1 MARLPKKKNAPPPK
15 KGPSGRMVVLAFAV
29 AIAAAAALVAS
40 ALVLR
45 DDEEATAPNPIP
57 NVELDGIPQ
66 DGVVLGADAA
76 NVTLIEYADLQCP
89 FCRGYSESVFPA
101 IVDEYVRPGRV
112 KTELRALAFIGDDSE
127 KARRFVYAASL
138 QDRAWHLQEALFRN
152 QGSENSGWV
161 TDDLVRSLAGQI
173 EGLDVDR
180 MFEDA
185 EGQEVIALGDE
196 ASSQAQ
202 AAGVNGTP
210 TFFIQIGEEEP
221 YRLEFEGL
229 DPAEFRPALDDA
241 LDG

>member
-1 MARLPKKKNAPPPK
+1 
-15 KGPSGRMVVLAFAV
+15 MVVLAFAI

-40 ALVLR
+40 ALLLR
-45 DDEEATAPNPIP
+45 GNEEAAAPNPIP
-57 NVELDGIPQ
+57 SVELDGIPQ

-112 KTELRALAFIGDDSE
+112 KTEIRALAFLGDDSE

-152 QGSENSGWV
+152 QGGENSGWV
-161 TDDLVRSLAGQI
+161 TDDLLRTLAEQI
-173 EGLDVDR
+173 DGLDADR
-180 MFEDA
+180 LFEDA
-185 EGQEVIALGDE
+185 ERQEVIALGDA

-202 AAGVNGTP
+202 EAGVTGTP
-210 TFFIQIGEEEP
+210 SFFVQIGDEEP
-221 YRLEFEGL
+221 YRLEFGGL

-241 LDG
+241 LEG